1 MSNLNQSSPNHQIQ
15 SFQHMKQVGLVRPVE
30 PHYSYAAFIN
40 HVFNNN
46 EGSLNSHS
54 LDSNLP

>member
-1 MSNLNQSSPNHQIQ
+1 
-15 SFQHMKQVGLVRPVE
+15 MKQVRLARLVE
-30 PHYSYAAFIN
+30 PYYSYAALIT

-54 LDSNLP
+54 LDSNLPYAGEDSKICHH

>member
-1 MSNLNQSSPNHQIQ
+1 MLKLNQSPPNRQIQ
-15 SFQHMKQVGLVRPVE
+15 SFQGMRQVRLGRPVE
-30 PHYSYAAFIN
+30 PHYNYVALIT

-46 EGSLNSHS
+46 EGSLKSHS